1 MQKVSKY
8 KIADSYANAW
18 VDASFGLKK
27 EEIVYKEVVLLN
39 KSLKKDA
46 GLWQQIMSPIGV
58 DSQKIDIIKS
68 IAKKIKLSD
77 ISANTLL
84 LMAENKRLDCLLL
97 VLDVWQKKYY
107 EKKSIL
113 EVDVETVIPLS
124 ATQNKKLLKVLE
136 EKLNQQV
143 KINYIINEDILGG
156 LKISYNSFTIDDT
169 IKNKLEIIK
178 KKMLQG

>member
-1 MQKVSKY
+1 
-8 KIADSYANAW
+8 
-18 VDASFGLKK
+18 
-27 EEIVYKEVVLLN
+27 
-39 KSLKKDA
+39 
-46 GLWQQIMSPIGV
+46 
-58 DSQKIDIIKS
+58 
-68 IAKKIKLSD
+68 
-77 ISANTLL
+77 
-84 LMAENKRLDCLLL
+84 MAENKRLDCLLL

-124 ATQNKKLLKVLE
+124 ATQNKKLLKILE